1 MLNLIRPKCSE
12 TYGIHN
18 LLGLKLLVCLRLG
31 LTHLNDH
38 KLYHNFRDY
47 INPLCSCSLSNEYNF
62 HFFYTAVIFHCKDKP
77 S

>member
-31 LTHLNDH
+31 LSHLNDH
-38 KLYHNFRDY
+38 KLIITLGTILTHFV
-47 INPLCSCSLSNEYNF
+47 SSLSNEYIF
-62 HFFYTAVIFHCKDKP
+62 HFFYTAVTFHGKDKP

>member
-1 MLNLIRPKCSE
+1 MLNLTRPKCSE

-38 KLYHNFRDY
+38 KLNHNFRDY
-47 INPLCSCSLSNEYNF
+47 INPLCEQF
-62 HFFYTAVIFHCKDKP
+62 K
-77 S
+77 